1 MKVSSKRD
9 VVNALIQQ
17 GFSKDVAQVFM
28 KHQFWP

>member
-1 MKVSSKRD
+1 MKVSSKQD

-17 GFSKDVAQVFM
+17 GFSKDVAQVLM